1 MVRDEMALAL
11 AIIAVAAGKP
21 VAEMFRSKFV
31 TAWKPDASPVT
42 EADRAAEAL
51 IVPLLT
57 DGWPRVPI
65 ISEELFAA
73 GCVPPISGRF
83 FLVDPLDGTRE
94 FIAGRPEV
102 TVNIAVVEEGRPVAG
117 AVYAPLLERL
127 WFGGS
132 ESRVVEIAPGTA
144 FNGAAIGRRIAVR
157 EPPTKGLV
165 GLTSRSHRDAATE
178 AFLAKW
184 PLAETR
190 AVGSSLKFCLIA
202 EGGAD
207 LYPRLSPTH
216 EWDTAAGHAVLAAAG
231 GDVLTPDGEPLR
243 YGKAPQFLH
252 AGFIAVGRLRLNAR
266 APVPSG

>member
-1 MVRDEMALAL
+1 MFRNELAMFL
-11 AIIAVAAGKP
+11 ARIAVAAGKP
-21 VAEMFRSKFV
+21 VANIFGRKFV

-42 EADRAAEAL
+42 EADRAAEAV
-51 IVPLLT
+51 IIPLLR
-57 DGWPRVPI
+57 DGLPGVPI

-73 GCVPPISGRF
+73 GCVPPLGDRF

-94 FIAGRPEV
+94 FIAGHPEV

-132 ESRVVEIAPGTA
+132 ESRVIDIAPGTA
-144 FNGAAIGRRIAVR
+144 LNGAAIARRIAVR
-157 EPPTKGLV
+157 EPPKKGLV

-178 AFLAKW
+178 AFLARW

-202 EGGAD
+202 EGEAD
-207 LYPRLSPTH
+207 IYPRLAPTH

-243 YGKAPQFLH
+243 YGKEPQFLH
-252 AGFIAVGRLRLNAR
+252 AGFIAVGRLRLDAR
-266 APVPSG
+266 APEP